1 MIAWR
6 VGFHNVHSTD
16 GIPGQ
21 LLYKTDGMF
30 ALFSFYRDV
39 ANAPKLTDE
48 EIKDFFSAVS

>member
-6 VGFHNVHSTD
+6 VGFHNVHATD
-16 GIPGQ
+16 GIHGQ